1 VSTLPSAPRP
11 NINDM
16 RLSLPTG
23 RGTRTLAPTQ
33 KTATSVRP
41 QAAPST
47 LRAPFPVLQTVRALA
62 PPFRAATPSQIDLI
76 DPLLPPQTHGTRQL
90 RLDKLSRWSYKYKN

>member
-1 VSTLPSAPRP
+1 MSTLPSAPRP

-23 RGTRTLAPTQ
+23 RGTRTPAPTQ

-41 QAAPST
+41 RAAPST

-62 PPFRAATPSQIDLI
+62 PPFRAATPSQIDLPQSTSSNVTRTGGMI
-76 DPLLPPQTHGTRQL
+76 AYCLP
-90 RLDKLSRWSYKYKN
+90 SNYF